1 MKDTEEAMLQDQ
13 FVQSL
18 LTEFNAEIIP
28 SSIKPNQS
36 L

>member
-1 MKDTEEAMLQDQ
+1 MKETEAAIIKDQ

-18 LTEFNAEIIP
+18 LTDFNAEIIP
-28 SSIKPNQS
+28 SSIKSNQS